1 MKNVF
6 FFVLLISYQL
16 FAGIGMGESNVKPL
30 PVELSTFNVVIESQ
44 GVSLEWTTATE
55 LNNYG
60 FYIERTLQSTEIN
73 PESEYIV
80 LGFVK
85 GSGNSNSQK
94 LYSFHDPLEGKGIYV
109 YRLKQTDTDGK
120 FRYIKTIEVNMEA
133 PQEYELLQNYPNPF
147 NPTTTISY
155 TLANESD
162 VKITIYN
169 TLGKEVAKVVNDRQN
184 SGSYSLNF
192 NAANLSSGI
201 YFYRIEAYSI
211 KGGNP
216 FIATQKMT
224 IVK

>member
-1 MKNVF
+1 MKNLF
-6 FFVLLISYQL
+6 FWVLLISYQL
-16 FAGIGMGESNVKPL
+16 FAGIGMGESEVHSL
-30 PVELSTFNVVIESQ
+30 PVELSSFNVVIESH

-60 FYIERTLQSTEIN
+60 FYIERTLNSTEIN
-73 PESEYIV
+73 PESEFIV
-80 LGFVK
+80 LGFVQ

-94 LYSFHDPLEGKGIYV
+94 HYSFHDPLEGKGIYV

-120 FRYIKTIEVNMEA
+120 FRYIKTIEVSVEA
-133 PQEYELLQNYPNPF
+133 PQEYQLLQNYPNPF

-192 NAANLSSGI
+192 NAVNLSSGV
-201 YFYRIEAYSI
+201 YFYRIEAYSV
-211 KGGNP
+211 KGGKP

-224 IVK
+224 ILK